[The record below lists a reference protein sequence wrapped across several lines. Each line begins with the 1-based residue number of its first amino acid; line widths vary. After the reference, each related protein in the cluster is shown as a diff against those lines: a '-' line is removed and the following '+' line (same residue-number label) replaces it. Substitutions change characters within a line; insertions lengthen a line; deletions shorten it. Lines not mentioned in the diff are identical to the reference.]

1 MNTLNANSGYLWVQ
15 ARLSL
20 SGGCAVAI
28 ATSADDD
35 GDGEAITDDEDYVSE
50 ADDEDAFGDED
61 KDDVQVRPGGLP
73 GDPRAPAAVDHPPP
87 LHHLHPPLRTPSR
100 VARLAH

>member
-1 MNTLNANSGYLWVQ
+1 MPTADTCEFKQ
-15 ARLSL
+15 DFP

-28 ATSADDD
+28 ATSAADDDDD
-35 GDGEAITDDEDYVSE
+35 GDDDGDVITDDEDYVSE
-50 ADDEDAFGDED
+50 ADDEDASGDED

-87 LHHLHPPLRTPSR
+87 LHHLHPLLRTPS
-100 VARLAH
+100 